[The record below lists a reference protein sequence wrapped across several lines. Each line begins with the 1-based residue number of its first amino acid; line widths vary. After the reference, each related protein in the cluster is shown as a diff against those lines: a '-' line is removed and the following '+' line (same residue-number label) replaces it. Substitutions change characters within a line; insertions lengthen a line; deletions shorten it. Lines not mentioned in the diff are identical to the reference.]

1 MESLLLINDPVLNG
15 LTLHSNYQMKVKI
28 RFWKEINGLLEHF
41 IIDITIAVIV
51 NESFENKR
59 TFDKTGTIDYMK

>member
-1 MESLLLINDPVLNG
+1 MVCWDIS
-15 LTLHSNYQMKVKI
+15 SN
-28 RFWKEINGLLEHF
+28 H
-41 IIDITIAVIV
+41 DITIAVIV